1 MVTRK
6 TDLCTKYA
14 VLKKKHSKT
23 GEESRFQGTVLGIPA
38 EGKPVIIEGGPFES
52 IQAWEAM
59 MRENNSKR
67 PPSTLSPPP
76 VESSPIDSAASSPLT
91 EIEMDPSQ

>member
-1 MVTRK
+1 MHK
-6 TDLCTKYA
+6 SA

-59 MRENNSKR
+59 MRDKQK
-67 PPSTLSPPP
+67 SPLTPRAKNP
-76 VESSPIDSAASSPLT
+76 PIDSVASSPLT
-91 EIEMDPSQ
+91 EIEMDVSQWPAQIHE

>member
-1 MVTRK
+1 MHK
-6 TDLCTKYA
+6 SA

-59 MRENNSKR
+59 MRGNNSKKK
-67 PPSTLSPPP
+67 PPLTSPAT
-76 VESSPIDSAASSPLT
+76 PIDSAASSPLT
-91 EIEMDPSQ
+91 EIEMDVSQWSAQIRE

>member
-1 MVTRK
+1 MHK
-6 TDLCTKYA
+6 SA

-38 EGKPVIIEGGPFES
+38 EGKPIIIEGGPFES

-59 MRENNSKR
+59 MRGNNSKQK
-67 PPSTLSPPP
+67 PPLTHPTK
-76 VESSPIDSAASSPLT
+76 SSPIDSAASSPLT
-91 EIEMDPSQ
+91 EIEMDASQ

>member
-1 MVTRK
+1 MVFTNK
-6 TDLCTKYA
+6 TDICTKSA

-59 MRENNSKR
+59 IREKNGKR
-67 PPSTLSPPP
+67 QSTLTPP

-91 EIEMDPSQ
+91 EIEVDASQ

>member
-1 MVTRK
+1 MLK
-6 TDLCTKYA
+6 SA

-23 GEESRFQGTVLGIPA
+23 GEESRFQGTVLGIAA

-59 MRENNSKR
+59 MRENTSKQK
-67 PPSTLSPPP
+67 SALIPP
-76 VESSPIDSAASSPLT
+76 VKTSPIGSAASSPLT
-91 EIEMDPSQ
+91 EIEMDASHWPNQVRE

>member
-1 MVTRK
+1 MLK
-6 TDLCTKYA
+6 PA

-59 MRENNSKR
+59 MRGKQK
-67 PPSTLSPPP
+67 PPLIPLAKNR
-76 VESSPIDSAASSPLT
+76 PIDSAASSPLT
-91 EIEMDPSQ
+91 EIEMDVSQ